1 MQAFNIT
8 PHYTKSLHSRAKLAR
23 CNDPALR
30 RACGSCNEALC
41 LAPRPGC
48 NAIMCAGGRS
58 TWSGLQHALMLRLWP
73 RFAGSQGERKYK
85 PHGQGSRRA
94 QHHSQCARVPPAH
107 HQRQIN
113 SNINRVRHA
122 VQGINPPC
130 TACTSVSLHPPS
142 RPSPAG
148 ALRAAWTESAAR
160 FRWQYQQISLQ
171 CKQTAARELIAG

>member
-73 RFAGSQGERKYK
+73 RFAGSQVEGNNARPGITPCATAWSVCSRSASTTSTTNQQQHQPRSACGARHQPALHRMHERV
-85 PHGQGSRRA
+85 S
-94 QHHSQCARVPPAH
+94 S
-107 HQRQIN
+107 
-113 SNINRVRHA
+113 SA
-122 VQGINPPC
+122 VKGKAAPR
-130 TACTSVSLHPPS
+130 TSAPL
-142 RPSPAG
+142 
-148 ALRAAWTESAAR
+148 TESAAR
-160 FRWQYQQISLQ
+160 IRWQYQQNSLQ
-171 CKQTAARELIAG
+171 CKQTAARRRIAG